1 MGEVYRAHDR
11 RLGRDVALKI
21 LLAAFTA
28 DPERL
33 ARFER
38 EARVLAALNH
48 PHIGAIYG
56 VEESAG
62 VRALVLE
69 LVEGATLAER
79 IAATARSGSGRPIR
93 SPRRWP
99 SRGRLPTRWTRRT
112 SKESSTA
119 TSSLPTSS

>member
-1 MGEVYRAHDR
+1 MAN
-11 RLGRDVALKI
+11 
-21 LLAAFTA
+21 

-38 EARVLAALNH
+38 EARVLASLDH

-69 LVEGATLAER
+69 LVEGPTLADRLAKGPIPPAESLGIVR
-79 IAATARSGSGRPIR
+79 QIADALEAAHQRGIVHRDLKPANIKTTPNGIVKVLDYGFGQGSRKRRNRP
-93 SPRRWP
+93 
-99 SRGRLPTRWTRRT
+99 
-112 SKESSTA
+112 
-119 TSSLPTSS
+119 